1 MERQC
6 RPNTQY
12 SRREYL
18 EVVGIPVDF
27 ANEDLTSKMLEVFN
41 NVSCEILS
49 RDIESCHCLKN
60 INDRMIVKLLQ
71 RKIVIRSCQ

>member
-6 RPNTQY
+6 QPNTQY

-27 ANEDLTSKMLEVFN
+27 TNENLTSKMLEVFN
-41 NVSCEILS
+41 NISCEILS
-49 RDIESCHCLKN
+49 RSIESCHHLTN
-60 INDRMIVKLLQ
+60 INDRIIVKLLRRQ
-71 RKIVIRSCQ
+71 IVKRSCQ